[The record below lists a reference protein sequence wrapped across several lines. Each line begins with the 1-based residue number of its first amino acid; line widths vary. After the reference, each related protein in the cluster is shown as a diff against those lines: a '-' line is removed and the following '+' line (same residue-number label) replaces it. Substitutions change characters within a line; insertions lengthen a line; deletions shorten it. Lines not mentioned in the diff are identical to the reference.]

1 ILEPPPPAVLAH
13 RRDARHHAEVGVDL
27 AGTVAGRARTLGV
40 RAEQRGLDAVG
51 LRERLADWLEQI
63 GVRRRVAAPRAADR
77 RLVDRDDALATDHG
91 AVDQRAL
98 ARAGH
103 AGHDDEHAE
112 RDVDVDVLEVVRLRA
127 ADLQRAFRLAHA
139 RLERRTIAQVTPGE
153 RAARAQPVDG
163 AGV

>member
-27 AGTVAGRARTLGV
+27 AGTVAGRTRTLGV

-51 LRERLADWLEQI
+51 LRERLADRLEQI
-63 GVRRRVAAPRAADR
+63 GVRRRVAAPRAANR
-77 RLVDRDDALATDHG
+77 RLIDRDDAVTTDDR

-103 AGHDDEHAE
+103 AGDDDEHAE
-112 RDVDVDVLEVVRLRA
+112 RDIDVDAIEVVGLRA
-127 ADLQRAFRLAHA
+127 ADLHHA
-139 RLERRTIAQVTPGE
+139 PRRSHRRLERRAIAQVTPG
-153 RAARAQPVDG
+153 
-163 AGV
+163 